1 MSSEL
6 IQLPH
11 EVDGPP
17 MLLFW
22 TLDEILPVISMLFV
36 GIVVGK
42 LLPMLILGIIIMHFY
57 QKLLNANPDGLAMHL
72 MYWYCGIT
80 VGRKLTIPNPFSREF
95 IQ

>member
-1 MSSEL
+1 MSSDF